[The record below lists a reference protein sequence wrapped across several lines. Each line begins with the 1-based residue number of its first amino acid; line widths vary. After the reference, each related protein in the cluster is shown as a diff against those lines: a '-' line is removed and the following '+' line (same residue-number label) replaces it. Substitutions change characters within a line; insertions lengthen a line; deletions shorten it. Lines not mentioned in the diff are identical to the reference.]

1 MAANFGSAVFGR
13 AFWGIDR
20 NNDWSPQSYKIL
32 TRHKLGETNSRIRL
46 EVYFYNLTIQP
57 QIPACRYLKPLWG
70 TSAPRAAMFFGTRYM
85 ECPLGLGLWL
95 DGSRV
100 RLHPGVNKYRW
111 GMDKNGCICLYI
123 PLRISSR
130 TDHLSCLFLLLQW
143 WVSLWRSPALLLS
156 ISISFFLWGHHEVTE
171 FEVILQ
177 SNLKL
182 KRKILVEEVWTNLV
196 WIHSYIYTV
205 YKIFHCLRCC
215 HLIFTKGGKLTRGTC
230 R

>member
-111 GMDKNGCICLYI
+111 GMDKNGCICYMFVYTFTYI
-123 PLRISSR
+123 KSNWPSFMSFLAATMMGLTVTKPRLAPVDQHQLLPVRPPWSHRI
-130 TDHLSCLFLLLQW
+130 
-143 WVSLWRSPALLLS
+143 
-156 ISISFFLWGHHEVTE
+156 WGDTAIE
-171 FEVILQ
+171 F
-177 SNLKL
+177 
-182 KRKILVEEVWTNLV
+182 KIET
-196 WIHSYIYTV
+196 
-205 YKIFHCLRCC
+205 
-215 HLIFTKGGKLTRGTC
+215 
-230 R
+230 